1 MAERAYIVE
10 AVRTAGGKR
19 DGRLSLWHPAD
30 LGAKVLDELV
40 TRLDMDPALVDDV
53 VFGCVDQVGAQSG
66 NVARNAILSSS
77 FPESVPGTS
86 VDRQCGSSQQAIHFA
101 IQAVMSGT
109 QDIVIGGGVEVM
121 SMVPIGA
128 AVKDGYDAGHG
139 LPFDSEGM
147 KERYP
152 GVFFSQFTGAEL
164 VADKWNLSRE
174 DLDKFALESHQKA
187 AHATESK
194 YFDREILP
202 VEGRNAEGMNDL
214 VMADEGIR
222 FDASLDK
229 LAGLNPVTEGGVIT
243 AGNASQITDGA
254 AAVMVCNVAG
264 LNKIQA
270 NPHQPRKDFNDSKM
284 EELVLSIKEKGILQ
298 PIAVRELKNGNY
310 EIIAGE
316 RRYRASKAIGLKSI
330 PAYILSVE
338 DESEIMEFALIE
350 NIQRDDLNPI
360 EESEAYASLK
370 SKYNLSQKEI
380 SKKVGKS
387 RSLIANSLRLLKL
400 PSSIKED
407 IKNNKLSMGHAVSL
421 LGLKS
426 KTQMLAIANRIIK
439 NKLSVRNTEEII
451 SKINSNAPKSN

>member
-1 MAERAYIVE
+1 MAEKAYIVE

-40 TRLDMDPALVDDV
+40 TRLDIDPVLVDDV
-53 VFGCVDQVGAQSG
+53 IFGCVDQVGAQSG

-128 AVKDGYDAGHG
+128 AVTDGYNAGHG

-187 AHATESK
+187 THATESK

-254 AAVMVCNVAG
+254 AAVMICNDAG
-264 LNKIQA
+264 LKKIQSNPRAEIVSISVVGDDPVFMLTGPIPASIQALKTA
-270 NPHQPRKDFNDSKM
+270 NLTIDDIDLYEVNEAFAPVPLAWAS
-284 EELVLSIKEKGILQ
+284 
-298 PIAVRELKNGNY
+298 ELKADRFKLNVNGGAMALGHPLGATGAKLMTTLLY
-310 EIIAGE
+310 EME
-316 RRYRASKAIGLKSI
+316 RRESTYGLQAICEG
-330 PAYILSVE
+330 
-338 DESEIMEFALIE
+338 
-350 NIQRDDLNPI
+350 
-360 EESEAYASLK
+360 
-370 SKYNLSQKEI
+370 
-380 SKKVGKS
+380 GGT
-387 RSLIANSLRLLKL
+387 AN
-400 PSSIKED
+400 
-407 IKNNKLSMGHAVSL
+407 A
-421 LGLKS
+421 
-426 KTQMLAIANRIIK
+426 TIIK
-439 NKLSVRNTEEII
+439 RL
-451 SKINSNAPKSN
+451 

>member
-1 MAERAYIVE
+1 MAEKAYIVE

-254 AAVMVCNVAG
+254 AAVMVCNDAG
-264 LNKIQA
+264 LKKIQA
-270 NPHQPRKDFNDSKM
+270 NPRAEIVSISVVGDDPVFMLTGPIPASIQALKTANLTIDDMDLYEVNEAFAPVPLAWTEDLKADRSK
-284 EELVLSIKEKGILQ
+284 LNV
-298 PIAVRELKNGNY
+298 NGGAMALGHPLGATGAKLMTTLLH
-310 EIIAGE
+310 EME
-316 RRYRASKAIGLKSI
+316 RRESTYGLQAICEG
-330 PAYILSVE
+330 
-338 DESEIMEFALIE
+338 
-350 NIQRDDLNPI
+350 
-360 EESEAYASLK
+360 
-370 SKYNLSQKEI
+370 
-380 SKKVGKS
+380 GGT
-387 RSLIANSLRLLKL
+387 AN
-400 PSSIKED
+400 
-407 IKNNKLSMGHAVSL
+407 A
-421 LGLKS
+421 
-426 KTQMLAIANRIIK
+426 TIIK
-439 NKLSVRNTEEII
+439 RI
-451 SKINSNAPKSN
+451 